1 MNRCRH
7 TSFSFQNNSNN
18 IQVWCKHMVT
28 ILNKQLFRSEKI
40 ILFNVTDT
48 ARICSEDIVQK
59 THTFY
64 VNKFEVADLKTTL
77 FFHSKT

>member
-1 MNRCRH
+1 
-7 TSFSFQNNSNN
+7 
-18 IQVWCKHMVT
+18 MVT

-40 ILFNVTDT
+40 ILFNDTDT
-48 ARICSEDIVQK
+48 ACICSEDIVHK

-64 VNKFEVADLKTTL
+64 LNKFEVALKIQADLKTTL